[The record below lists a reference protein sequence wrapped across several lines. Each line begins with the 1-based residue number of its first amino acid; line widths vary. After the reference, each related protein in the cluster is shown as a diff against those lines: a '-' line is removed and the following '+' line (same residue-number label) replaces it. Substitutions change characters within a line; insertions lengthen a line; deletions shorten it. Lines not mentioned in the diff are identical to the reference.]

1 MADDG
6 ERIIEVFK
14 KFDTNSDGV
23 ISKEELTTLL
33 TALGPDMFTGESL
46 ETLLA
51 AMDSNNDGKVQYAE
65 FVHWL
70 TTEEAEV
77 SQVWEVA
84 MPGKD
89 LPKGPLARLDAIIG
103 MSPHLSGNLTY
114 MEARKALEKGEEDS
128 AYLLSDKL
136 LLQLESDASRID
148 AAFMR
153 FDYSGTGFLDRSEVA
168 AMFQYLGFPDPSEDD
183 EVKTL
188 IKKLDSNG
196 TGNVEK
202 EEFKH
207 FVEEFGGLDALFARR
222 RERALRDR
230 TSSASAS
237 STSLSTLSREEIQVH
252 MLAAGIEPEAQA
264 YWARALALSSLVSSW
279 RLMAL
284 NASADCA
291 DCQKQAVSNIRRI
304 AKAGV
309 RAYDGCKDFERP
321 KYGVLNVHNDY
332 RGVVRAK
339 QYGLWGD
346 CYMVLRDARLRT
358 TFSPEDSA
366 NLKAERLACLDY
378 YAHVL
383 HEYTDDELRET
394 LKVATTGKLGSS
406 DAILAKGLKYKEA
419 QYHGE
424 VAFARH
430 VERLVLPKVDKYTGR
445 EADIKKVCEKNGW
458 EWCWMEEEKAR
469 REAMEAEDASDE
481 KMIAWKAK
489 LKAMAERPSE
499 DVKVPEGFCVKGCGK
514 PVADGLTK
522 NGNPYKTCC
531 RGCAL
536 GFGHDLR
543 CGLKDGER
551 PPCKMGCG
559 MLAAPGKTSRG
570 RPLDTCCRGCAKGG
584 EHDVRC
590 TKEIVPCRL
599 WYGRDSFAPLRPDS
613 VYKDLC
619 PAGFYCAEATTYVN
633 RYKFRCPVGFYCP
646 EGTGAR
652 DDLKRALLQGVVCVN
667 KRDFYLA
674 QKVSQFCL
682 RQIMRNRFEF
692 VALEQL
698 RLARANLPLIDKKEM
713 VEIQSSWIEDFDLQY
728 CQEDAVMAVWEKYYS
743 DDVKGNDVRAGILAM
758 ISAIQSVDFL
768 KAGLLYKL
776 LLSPETYRNKCSE
789 HSQLL
794 GGTPFPARE
803 CFGDANCNNVSQ
815 LECLCTAKSAAL
827 MLNCFDGDY
836 PAASCVSDAGMEDS
850 MCLDPSTDI
859 KSGGSIDDFDLMA
872 GHYLS
877 YVQSSLKEEMQ
888 ARYAET
894 QATVTRCP
902 FGTMTI
908 SDGSMQLGD
917 CVKRKSVTYVQE
929 QLDMIVQRFNPV
941 DTFLSPKKWVT
952 AAGDPAVNEGEF
964 RPVYFAAAGSVS
976 LITFDVRHLPD
987 ETRYGKHF
995 RIKFLVAKELDPLY
1009 TDPIECDSLVA
1020 KRRRHSSGT
1029 STSCWRRAGA
1039 AQRFPCRRHLCRR
1052 ACSMPRVED
1061 NSPAGSSPLC
1071 CIPSWT
1077 SSGEWR
1083 CRSWMASSSRM
1094 PSCCSAPPWWSTRSQ
1109 PELKWALLSPSPSS
1123 SPASLRWSCRRT
1135 CR

>member
-1 MADDG
+1 
-6 ERIIEVFK
+6 
-14 KFDTNSDGV
+14 
-23 ISKEELTTLL
+23 
-33 TALGPDMFTGESL
+33 
-46 ETLLA
+46 
-51 AMDSNNDGKVQYAE
+51 
-65 FVHWL
+65 
-70 TTEEAEV
+70 
-77 SQVWEVA
+77 
-84 MPGKD
+84 
-89 LPKGPLARLDAIIG
+89 
-103 MSPHLSGNLTY
+103 
-114 MEARKALEKGEEDS
+114 
-128 AYLLSDKL
+128 
-136 LLQLESDASRID
+136 
-148 AAFMR
+148 
-153 FDYSGTGFLDRSEVA
+153 
-168 AMFQYLGFPDPSEDD
+168 
-183 EVKTL
+183 
-188 IKKLDSNG
+188 
-196 TGNVEK
+196 
-202 EEFKH
+202 
-207 FVEEFGGLDALFARR
+207 
-222 RERALRDR
+222 
-230 TSSASAS
+230 
-237 STSLSTLSREEIQVH
+237 
-252 MLAAGIEPEAQA
+252 ML
-264 YWARALALSSLVSSW
+264 
-279 RLMAL
+279 
-284 NASADCA
+284 
-291 DCQKQAVSNIRRI
+291 
-304 AKAGV
+304 
-309 RAYDGCKDFERP
+309 
-321 KYGVLNVHNDY
+321 
-332 RGVVRAK
+332 
-339 QYGLWGD
+339 
-346 CYMVLRDARLRT
+346 
-358 TFSPEDSA
+358 
-366 NLKAERLACLDY
+366 
-378 YAHVL
+378 
-383 HEYTDDELRET
+383 
-394 LKVATTGKLGSS
+394 
-406 DAILAKGLKYKEA
+406 
-419 QYHGE
+419 
-424 VAFARH
+424 
-430 VERLVLPKVDKYTGR
+430 
-445 EADIKKVCEKNGW
+445 
-458 EWCWMEEEKAR
+458 
-469 REAMEAEDASDE
+469 
-481 KMIAWKAK
+481 
-489 LKAMAERPSE
+489 
-499 DVKVPEGFCVKGCGK
+499 
-514 PVADGLTK
+514 
-522 NGNPYKTCC
+522 
-531 RGCAL
+531 
-536 GFGHDLR
+536 
-543 CGLKDGER
+543 
-551 PPCKMGCG
+551 
-559 MLAAPGKTSRG
+559 
-570 RPLDTCCRGCAKGG
+570 
-584 EHDVRC
+584 
-590 TKEIVPCRL
+590 
-599 WYGRDSFAPLRPDS
+599 PDS

-815 LECLCTAKSAAL
+815 LECLCTAKSTAL

-1020 KRRRHSSGT
+1020 KRTPQLRDLDILLAESRGCAEISLPPAFVQEGLQHAESGGQLASGVFTFMLHPIVDIQWRVEVQIVDGVFQPDAFMLLSSALVEYAEPARAEVGT
-1029 STSCWRRAGA
+1029 SKSFAIKLSSELTLELPANMPMKSFSDGANQRVITKAFLNWLPVSLPVANYMRPLTTAVAGGEMEYVFPEKAAYWRDRTEL
-1039 AQRFPCRRHLCRR
+1039 FLPYLPYFSNCRGFGRTI
-1052 ACSMPRVED
+1052 
-1061 NSPAGSSPLC
+1061 PL
-1071 CIPSWT
+1071 WT
-1077 SSGEWR
+1077 ITEQ
-1083 CRSWMASSSRM
+1083 
-1094 PSCCSAPPWWSTRSQ
+1094 TRGC
-1109 PELKWALLSPSPSS
+1109 KWAPEGGEIGLLSLGSQAKGDSCSLTEVECILDEVPSVKLSNPRWFETATGAKLFEVTKESFLAS
-1123 SPASLRWSCRRT
+1123 NLNNFDVQPVTEPVYLQQGIPKSGALPGRVTIAFQYWQRGPGEKMLSAGRAWFSEFVETPDVTVSAGRAEFTYQLSVVYYPMTHFEVMVYFAFPTVFYIGFYISMGVLSPKPSLRCQLAVSAKFAS
-1135 CR
+1135 

>member
-1 MADDG
+1 
-6 ERIIEVFK
+6 
-14 KFDTNSDGV
+14 
-23 ISKEELTTLL
+23 
-33 TALGPDMFTGESL
+33 
-46 ETLLA
+46 
-51 AMDSNNDGKVQYAE
+51 
-65 FVHWL
+65 
-70 TTEEAEV
+70 
-77 SQVWEVA
+77 
-84 MPGKD
+84 
-89 LPKGPLARLDAIIG
+89 
-103 MSPHLSGNLTY
+103 SPHLSGNLTY

-264 YWARALALSSLVSSW
+264 YWELVLPQSEIENVY
-279 RLMAL
+279 LL
-284 NASADCA
+284 T

-304 AKAGV
+304 AKVNHQQHLPALQRRVAALGFKDMDLWTTLSWV
-309 RAYDGCKDFERP
+309 RDFAPLIVHIHFDKMCKFLLEDTHYRSQFETGSSCGLNNREVRQRWERDLFQGAYDGCKDFERP

-339 QYGLWGD
+339 QYGD

-590 TKEIVPCRL
+590 TK
-599 WYGRDSFAPLRPDS
+599 
-613 VYKDLC
+613 
-619 PAGFYCAEATTYVN
+619 
-633 RYKFRCPVGFYCP
+633 
-646 EGTGAR
+646 
-652 DDLKRALLQGVVCVN
+652 
-667 KRDFYLA
+667 
-674 QKVSQFCL
+674 
-682 RQIMRNRFEF
+682 
-692 VALEQL
+692 
-698 RLARANLPLIDKKEM
+698 
-713 VEIQSSWIEDFDLQY
+713 
-728 CQEDAVMAVWEKYYS
+728 
-743 DDVKGNDVRAGILAM
+743 
-758 ISAIQSVDFL
+758 
-768 KAGLLYKL
+768 
-776 LLSPETYRNKCSE
+776 
-789 HSQLL
+789 
-794 GGTPFPARE
+794 
-803 CFGDANCNNVSQ
+803 
-815 LECLCTAKSAAL
+815 
-827 MLNCFDGDY
+827 
-836 PAASCVSDAGMEDS
+836 
-850 MCLDPSTDI
+850 DPS
-859 KSGGSIDDFDLMA
+859 
-872 GHYLS
+872 
-877 YVQSSLKEEMQ
+877 E
-888 ARYAET
+888 
-894 QATVTRCP
+894 
-902 FGTMTI
+902 
-908 SDGSMQLGD
+908 
-917 CVKRKSVTYVQE
+917 
-929 QLDMIVQRFNPV
+929 
-941 DTFLSPKKWVT
+941 
-952 AAGDPAVNEGEF
+952 
-964 RPVYFAAAGSVS
+964 
-976 LITFDVRHLPD
+976 
-987 ETRYGKHF
+987 
-995 RIKFLVAKELDPLY
+995 
-1009 TDPIECDSLVA
+1009 
-1020 KRRRHSSGT
+1020 
-1029 STSCWRRAGA
+1029 
-1039 AQRFPCRRHLCRR
+1039 
-1052 ACSMPRVED
+1052 
-1061 NSPAGSSPLC
+1061 
-1071 CIPSWT
+1071 
-1077 SSGEWR
+1077 
-1083 CRSWMASSSRM
+1083 
-1094 PSCCSAPPWWSTRSQ
+1094 
-1109 PELKWALLSPSPSS
+1109 
-1123 SPASLRWSCRRT
+1123 
-1135 CR
+1135 